1 MSHPHPTTRRN
12 LPFRLSVPEN
22 DKLAIHVVYVLYA
35 LSVVMAIPGMFG
47 VILAYLKRGDV
58 AGSYLESHVAWQVRT
73 FWIWLL
79 MWVAGAMLVFVLIGW
94 LVLGAAQLWL
104 VYRII
109 KGWLL
114 LIDGRPIERPEE
126 FL

>member
-1 MSHPHPTTRRN
+1 MSDSHPTARRN

-22 DKLAIHVVYVLYA
+22 DKLAIHVVYALYA

-58 AGSYLESHVAWQVRT
+58 AGCYLESHVTWQVRT
-73 FWIWLL
+73 FWTWLA
-79 MWVAGAMLVFVLIGW
+79 MWVVGAMLVFVLIGW

-104 VYRII
+104 IYRII

-114 LIDGRPIERPEE
+114 LIDGRPIERPEA